1 MVTSGAGAGLLSGIR
16 VVDLSSSWV
25 GAHMGLFFADQGAE
39 VVCVE
44 PPGGS
49 ALRNSAAWAFLGRG
63 KHSVVADL
71 ARPEG
76 IEQARSLAIAA
87 DVVVQTW
94 KPGTAERLGLGY
106 GDLAAANP
114 GLVYASVSG
123 FGSKGPFVGL
133 PGHEALVMAKLGFAI
148 QFSAFTPRSGPAYC
162 SVPYAAFSAAHTALH
177 GTLAALYERE
187 HSGLGQL
194 VESSLA
200 QGMAAMDPW
209 RWFLAFIAR
218 QYPEAYE
225 AAAPIGDD
233 GIPNHSFAFRL
244 LVAPSSDGH
253 WLQFSQVSPHLFAAF
268 MRVLGLEW
276 MLEDDE
282 WSTVPEIDDR
292 DRRRQLWE
300 QMLTAVRSKTLAEW
314 KEVFDQEPDV
324 WAEVFRRDGEL
335 LDHPQLVH
343 DARVICID
351 APTLG
356 PVRQPGPLVAI
367 PASGLQPSRP
377 APDLGR
383 DEVTASWNTVPPRFA
398 GASAA
403 AGRPAAGA
411 APLAGVTVVE
421 LGTYY
426 AAPFAGAILADYGA
440 RVIKVESLEGEP
452 MRMIMGFPE
461 SGAAK
466 SLQGKQS
473 IALDLASNEGRA
485 IVHRLAAGADIVMQ
499 SYRAGVAARLGVDAA
514 TLQAV
519 NPGLV
524 YVNSPGYGEGGPCGH
539 RPAFAPTIGA
549 AAGAGWRNVGPS
561 VAASDQLDPEGAKEA
576 SLRLGMATQVGG
588 NADGCSAVVVASA
601 MLAGLLGAR
610 RGICGGR
617 PGDGQAAGPV
627 LATSMLTSM
636 AHVLCEDCVDY
647 EGRPPTPTADS
658 QLFGLSADYRL
669 YRAARG
675 WVFLAA
681 PSDREWRRFADA
693 LEAMGAGG
701 GLVSDPRFADSAS
714 RAAHDEVLTAELA
727 AIFAGR
733 DAANWENLLAA
744 EGVGCVEVASEPF
757 EALLLDES
765 EDSYGRAAGL
775 VAEVEHPAL
784 GVHPR
789 LTSLAGLSRSST
801 VLGRGCLLGE
811 HTDQILAELD
821 YGAERIARLHAEG
834 IVGG

>member
-1 MVTSGAGAGLLSGIR
+1 MTVKSEAGLLSGIR
-16 VVDLSSSWV
+16 VVDLSSAWV

-49 ALRNSAAWAFLGRG
+49 ALRESAAWAFLGRG

-76 IEQARSLAIAA
+76 VEQARGLALAA

-94 KPGTAERLGLGY
+94 RPGTAERLGLGY
-106 GDLAAANP
+106 DDLVAANP
-114 GLVYASVSG
+114 GLVYTSVSG
-123 FGSKGPFVGL
+123 FGSKGPYAGI
-133 PGHEALVMAKLGFAI
+133 PGYEALVMAKLGFAI
-148 QFSAFTPRSGPAYC
+148 QFSAFTPRGGPAYC
-162 SVPYAAFSAAHTALH
+162 SVPYAVFSAAHTALH

-187 HSGLGQL
+187 NSGVGQL

-244 LVAPSSDGH
+244 LVALSSDGH

-292 DRRRQLWE
+292 ERRRQLWE
-300 QMLTAVRSKTLAEW
+300 QMLTAARSKTLAEW
-314 KEVFDQEPDV
+314 REIFDQEPDV
-324 WAEVFRRDGEL
+324 WAEVFRRGDEL
-335 LDHPQLVH
+335 LDHPQIVH
-343 DARVICID
+343 DERVICID
-351 APTLG
+351 DPALG
-356 PVRQPGPLVAI
+356 PVRQPGPLVAN
-367 PASGLQPSRP
+367 PGSDLRPSQP
-377 APDLGR
+377 APELGR
-383 DEVTASWNTVPPRFA
+383 DEVTASWDSTPQQSTGTLA
-398 GASAA
+398 TAETTAS
-403 AGRPAAGA
+403 GA
-411 APLAGVTVVE
+411 APLAGVTVLE

-426 AAPFAGAILADYGA
+426 AAPFAGALLADYGA
-440 RVIKVESLEGEP
+440 RVIKVESLDGEP
-452 MRMIMGFPE
+452 MRTIMGFPE

-473 IALDLASNEGRA
+473 ISLDLASDEGRA

-499 SYRAGVAARLGVDAA
+499 SYRAGVAARLGVDAS
-514 TLQAV
+514 TLHAL

-549 AAGAGWRNVGPS
+549 GAGAGWRNVGPS
-561 VAASDQLDPEGAKEA
+561 VAASDQLDLEGVMEA

-588 NADGCSAVVVASA
+588 NADGCSAVVVGSA

-610 RGICGGR
+610 RGIGAGL
-617 PGDGQAAGPV
+617 PGHGQATGTT

-658 QLFGLSADYRL
+658 QLYGLSASYRL
-669 YRAARG
+669 YRAANG

-681 PSDREWRRFADA
+681 SSDREWQRFGRA
-693 LEAMGAGG
+693 LEAMGVGG
-701 GLVSDPRFADSAS
+701 GLASDPRFADPAS
-714 RAAHDEVLTAELA
+714 RAAHDEELAAELA
-727 AIFAGR
+727 DVFASR
-733 DAANWENLLAA
+733 DAANWEILLTS
-744 EGVGCVEVASEPF
+744 EGVGCVEVALEPF
-757 EALLLDES
+757 ESLLLDKS
-765 EDSYGRAAGL
+765 DDSYGQTAGL
-775 VAEVEHPAL
+775 VVEVEHPAL

-789 LTSLAGLSRSST
+789 LTSLAHLSRSST

-811 HTDQILAELD
+811 HTDQILAEVGFGPD
-821 YGAERIARLHAEG
+821 DIARLHAEK